1 LQVTAYVKSKTK
13 RLDFMELPSVE
24 RILANSTKAVNG
36 ILRQTGLMESALY
49 TKHNNLQADM
59 SKLKAQYEK
68 QLGLQQ
74 QEIDEITASIAALSA
89 KIQRTKMNN
98 TILQKHSADVQHDSS
113 LLRIQLKT
121 LESKVQTAKVFIA
134 RTLDY
139 TDDTSSE
146 DVAILNTPE
155 PIFRPKPH
163 PNELVALGSSDT
175 VEAAID
181 YIVYGRHGN
190 KQHESGNSAEEG
202 AEVDTFD
209 DVAEAPAFLQV
220 GAAAGAKGKASYPDS
235 WRYMLHA
242 RGSHNVSK
250 VTGESAKKGHPQKQ
264 YVAAIRTSP
273 ETLTSESV
281 KKGHPQKP
289 NATAVQTSPETLL
302 ETLKYKM
309 NQTAAEYQ
317 NSMEYMTALFEER
330 YQVGLQRKSAL
341 KANKAR
347 KEAKLKSLESLNSK
361 LTVAYAA
368 LDKTHKELQTR
379 IKGLEVFL
387 FRVSSAFDK

>member
-175 VEAAID
+175 VEDAID

-190 KQHESGNSAEEG
+190 KQHESGNKTDEG

-220 GAAAGAKGKASYPDS
+220 GAAAGAKGKASYPDI
-235 WRYMLHA
+235 WRYMHHA
-242 RGSHNVSK
+242 RDSRNVSK
-250 VTGESAKKGHPQKQ
+250 VASQSAKTTSHFQKQ
-264 YVAAIRTSP
+264 YLAAI
-273 ETLTSESV
+273 
-281 KKGHPQKP
+281 
-289 NATAVQTSPETLL
+289 QTSPNFNSLL
-302 ETLKYKM
+302 IDLKSKM
-309 NQTAAEYQ
+309 GHFEAENR
-317 NSMEYMTALFEER
+317 NSIDYMRTSFEEH
-330 YQVGLQRKSAL
+330 YKVGLQRRSFLMASKE
-341 KANKAR
+341 R
-347 KEAKLKSLESLNSK
+347 KEANLKSLESLNTK
-361 LTVAYAA
+361 LRTADAA
-368 LDKTHKELQTR
+368 LDKTHEELQTR
-379 IKGLEVFL
+379 IKGLKLFL
-387 FRVSSAFDK
+387 SKLSSGSDK